1 MSRQRD
7 TFRDA
12 QSRPIS
18 GRSGPP
24 RAQPPRRRTE
34 APRSRPPRR
43 RRVSTLTAALLLA
56 GALLI
61 VAGTLEIAG
70 ALPWTPSG
78 HTAAAVVESIPTR
91 PPTPT
96 PRPKPTPKTKPTPT
110 PTPVLPVYIPPAGSY
125 DLGCGTNPPHALPY
139 VVRDGSSAHDVAI
152 TFDDGPSP
160 DYTSNIL
167 STLEQTHTPAT
178 FFVVGSNVQR
188 YPATVARA
196 VKDGDALGIHTYDHP
211 YMTLSSPTARAW
223 ELTATIQVIHAA
235 VGNNYCLQY
244 WRPPF
249 DDYDADVL
257 QLTNAMGLTT
267 VTWSVDPQDWAS
279 PGVQTIVD
287 RVLQYAQPGS
297 IILLHDG
304 YVGRWQTAQALPLII
319 QGLHKM
325 GLVPV
330 TVPQLLG
337 GA

>member
-1 MSRQRD
+1 
-7 TFRDA
+7 
-12 QSRPIS
+12 
-18 GRSGPP
+18 
-24 RAQPPRRRTE
+24 
-34 APRSRPPRR
+34 
-43 RRVSTLTAALLLA
+43 VLTGTVIFL

-61 VAGTLEIAG
+61 VTGLLEIAG
-70 ALPWTPSG
+70 ALPGPFGG
-78 HTAAAVVESIPTR
+78 HGAADVAGAQSST
-91 PPTPT
+91 PTPT
-96 PRPKPTPKTKPTPT
+96 PTPHAKHKPKAKPTPT
-110 PTPVLPVYIPPAGSY
+110 PTQPVYIPPPGSY
-125 DLGCGTNPPHALPY
+125 DLGCGSQPPHALPY
-139 VVRDGSSAHDVAI
+139 VVRSASSGNHVAI

-160 DYTSNIL
+160 DYTANIL
-167 STLEQTHTPAT
+167 TTLEQNHTPAT

-188 YPATVARA
+188 YPSTVQRE
-196 VKDGDALGIHTYDHP
+196 VNDGDAIGIHTYDHP
-211 YMTLSSPTARAW
+211 YMSLISPTARAW

-235 VGNNYCLQY
+235 AGPNDCLRY

-257 QLTNAMGLTT
+257 TLTNAMGLTT

-279 PGVQTIVD
+279 PGVQTIVN

-319 QGLHKM
+319 RGLKKE

-330 TVPQLLG
+330 TVPQLLA